1 MFIIRIQ
8 SHNHLQQTADA
19 LSEQFKVEDPYTLR
33 GAIVEVLQ
41 NTLQHSDGRC
51 AIKFNGDSLTV
62 INRIQ
67 EQQMPGYGLGLKMYT
82 GISTRSHKRLF
93 FTVIY
98 PQKVA
103 MDELDIEALL
113 KAV

>member
-8 SHNHLQQTADA
+8 SHDHLQQTADA
-19 LSEQFKVEDPYTLR
+19 LTQQFEVEDPYTLR

-67 EQQMPGYGLGLKMYT
+67 EQQMPGYGLGLKMYS
-82 GISTRSHKRLF
+82 GISTRSYKRLF
-93 FTVIY
+93 FTVVY
-98 PQKVA
+98 PKKVA
-103 MDELDIEALL
+103 MDTLDIEALL
-113 KAV
+113 EAV